1 MVNFCK
7 DIFRIFFFFPVCLY
21 MCARLC
27 LGSALLTAM
36 FFTVRDK
43 KGVGSEYTV
52 QGEQDKESVFE
63 SYSFNDLKTVY
74 L

>member
-1 MVNFCK
+1 
-7 DIFRIFFFFPVCLY
+7 